1 MLLKINFL
9 FTAVCIRIDTAGSM
23 FFDLL
28 DINHIIL
35 YNQPMGS
42 VRQQFVLELSLVC
55 YNNAV
60 MNLSDIHFNDYCYDT
75 DIPGALQT
83 HMCCACDLQLLYPFR
98 ALFINCC
105 SNQINCFLHTFVFY

>member
-42 VRQQFVLELSLVC
+42 VRQQFVLEFSLVC

-60 MNLSDIHFNDYCYDT
+60 MNLSDTYFNDYCYDT
-75 DIPGALQT
+75 DLYRGLSKLI
-83 HMCCACDLQLLYPFR
+83 CAVLVTC
-98 ALFINCC
+98 NCC
-105 SNQINCFLHTFVFY
+105 TPSEPCI